1 MVLTVFSNNDS
12 NNNNNNSSS
21 SRTLCTLLPLW
32 FNASVLFFFFI
43 NILRRTVGFGFGFCL
58 CESHEKRH
66 FFSHFFPHK
75 KNKLLFLF
83 FFTEFLGI
91 FPEFGLIPRQKWRAA
106 VRTNGEQIFFY
117 WISIKVCFRS
127 PFSFASVLAKFFLIF
142 FVFFL
147 LLGRRNVF
155 GWPHQKLPSFSVFF
169 LSKCHWI

>member
-1 MVLTVFSNNDS
+1 MVSAFVFASHTRND
-12 NNNNNNSSS
+12 
-21 SRTLCTLLPLW
+21 
-32 FNASVLFFFFI
+32 I
-43 NILRRTVGFGFGFCL
+43 
-58 CESHEKRH
+58 
-66 FFSHFFPHK
+66 FFPIFFHTQK
-75 KNKLLFLF
+75 KKLLFLF
-83 FFTEFLGI
+83 LFFTEFLGI

-169 LSKCHWI
+169 FVKISLNLIFFKKKTWLDFDEDSSRFSPDSVSDSF